1 MTNNIK
7 RNIGRLIKYKETV
20 IGSIIIMHRVGDVNQ
35 ERLWYNEHLKL
46 STETIE
52 HFVKKAKYNGC
63 SFISLDELHY
73 ILTKKKRARR
83 IICMTLDDGYEDNFT
98 KGLPCFK
105 QLNVPFCIY
114 VSTSFLNN
122 EAFLW
127 WYSLE
132 DLILS
137 NNFLVLSDGTKYN
150 CYDKKEK
157 ENAFINLRN
166 IVLNLPQD
174 RLLES
179 FKDLF
184 RRYSFDP
191 LKYVREM
198 TMSWQQIEKLINEP
212 LATIGNH
219 THTHMS
225 FQCCEND
232 EIKKDILKAQELV
245 RLKTGYTMKHFSFPF
260 GGPPSITPTHYKL
273 IKELGF
279 NTATTTYDDSIRYN
293 SDLSSLPRKF
303 ITEKNV
309 DLVLSQ
315 IVND

>member
-1 MTNNIK
+1 MMNNLK
-7 RNIGRLIKYKETV
+7 HSIGRLLKYNETA
-20 IGSIIIMHRVGDVNQ
+20 IGSIIVMHRVGNVNQ
-35 ERLWYNEHLKL
+35 EKLWYNEHLKL
-46 STETIE
+46 STEKFE
-52 HFVKKAKYNGC
+52 QFVKKAKNNGC

-83 IICMTLDDGYEDNFT
+83 IICITLDDGYEDNLT
-98 KGLPCFK
+98 IGLPCFK

-127 WYSLE
+127 WYTLE
-132 DLILS
+132 DLILD
-137 NNFLVLSDGTKYN
+137 NNYLILSDGTKYN
-150 CYDKKEK
+150 CSDKKEK
-157 ENAFINLRN
+157 ENTFISLRN

-174 RLLES
+174 NLIES
-179 FKDLF
+179 VKSLF
-184 RRYSFDP
+184 PLYSFNP
-191 LKYVREM
+191 LKYVKE
-198 TMSWQQIEKLINEP
+198 TTLSWQQIEKLINEP

-245 RLKTGYTMKHFSFPF
+245 RLKTGYTMNHFSFPF
-260 GGPPSITPTHYKL
+260 GGPPSITPIHYKL